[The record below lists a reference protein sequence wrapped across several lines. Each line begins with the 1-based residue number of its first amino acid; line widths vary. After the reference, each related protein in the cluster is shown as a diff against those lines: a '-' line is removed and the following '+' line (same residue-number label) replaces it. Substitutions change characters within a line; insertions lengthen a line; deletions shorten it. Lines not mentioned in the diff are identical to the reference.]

1 MLKQAFEL
9 DRQMKKNEE
18 LIRKNYF
25 QVKSKLKIPKHIH
38 GYNTV
43 VL

>member
-1 MLKQAFEL
+1 MQ
-9 DRQMKKNEE
+9 
-18 LIRKNYF
+18 KNYF

-43 VL
+43 ILKDEDEDNVNKL